1 MQLTL
6 IDNKSELVEII
17 AWPIRRQAIILIN
30 DGLVY

>member
-17 AWPIRRQAIILIN
+17 AWPIRRQAIILIW
-30 DGLVY
+30 Y